1 MEENTVTK
9 MPVKEAAELRAN
21 LYEIAINAF
30 NAHGMTGV
38 PIKGGNLL
46 TIRDGVHAKVSISI
60 VDEGKVDKYLTE
72 YAEQQDKNAAR
83 AADRAAKAEEKAQKA
98 AERAAAREAK
108 KAKTE

>member
-21 LYEIAINAF
+21 LYEIALKAF
-30 NAHGMTGV
+30 GAEGMNGV
-38 PIKGGNLL
+38 PIKGGTLL

-60 VDEGKVDKYLTE
+60 VDESKVDKYLTE

-83 AADRAAKAEEKAQKA
+83 AAERAAKAEEKAQKA

-108 KAKTE
+108 KAKAE